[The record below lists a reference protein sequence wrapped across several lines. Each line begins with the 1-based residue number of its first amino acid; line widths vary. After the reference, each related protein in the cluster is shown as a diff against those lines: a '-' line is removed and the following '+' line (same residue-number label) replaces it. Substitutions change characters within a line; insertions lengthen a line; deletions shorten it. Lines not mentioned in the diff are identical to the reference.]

1 MQNAYQSNASSTP
14 PTPPASFSVG
24 YPQALPGAPATEL
37 GPWWFHAVTAE
48 LQAVIVDGGLT
59 PSPLVLTQL
68 RDAIRAAAPEDK
80 GVLKKSIS
88 IGRKKLLPNGE
99 LGEAFWVGPSK
110 KFHKYA
116 NTRFNRGSRTKR
128 GKQRSAQVGK
138 AYVSDGPAY
147 YGKFLEYGSKHQA
160 AHPWLRPAAEA
171 NAQRIVD
178 TVNTE
183 LLARVDRLVKAIAR
197 ANGVPK

>member
-1 MQNAYQSNASSTP
+1 MADFMQLNVTGLDGVLETLKQL
-14 PTPPASFSVG
+14 PAAVVSKRGGPVKF
-24 YPQALPGAPATEL
+24 AMAKGARM
-37 GPWWFHAVTAE
+37 
-48 LQAVIVDGGLT
+48 
-59 PSPLVLTQL
+59 L

-88 IGRKKLLPNGE
+88 IGRKKLMPNGE
-99 LGEAFWVGPSK
+99 LGEAYWVGPSK
-110 KFHKYA
+110 KYHKYA

-128 GKQRSAQVGK
+128 GKQRDAQVGK